1 MNNAR
6 NGFVWPQTVLFDLDG
21 TLIDSAPDIAA
32 AVNELLAIE
41 KLSPLSVSAVRKMI
55 GNGVAKLVERAF
67 VASRYALTDIELD
80 LRVAAMMKVYS
91 RHLTNHTT
99 LMPGALEAVSGLAA
113 MGVKTAVVS
122 NKPHSFTKQIL
133 DHFGFSPHLAAVQ
146 GAAPELLSKPAPD
159 MLNAVLERLGIS
171 ASQALFVGD
180 SAVDSDAAKA
190 ALMPVVIVHGGYGG
204 TAHGNIRADAVC
216 STLFDLLEAIERL
229 RHTGKGNAR
238 WL

>member
-1 MNNAR
+1 MSDAR
-6 NGFVWPQTVLFDLDG
+6 NGLDWPRAVLFDLDG

-41 KLSPLSVSAVRKMI
+41 QLPPLSVDAVRKMI
-55 GNGVAKLVERAF
+55 GNGVPKLVERTF
-67 VASRYALTDIELD
+67 IASGCALTDIELD
-80 LRVAAMMKVYS
+80 LRVATMMKVYS

-113 MGVKTAVVS
+113 MGIKTAVVS
-122 NKPHSFTKQIL
+122 NKPHSFTMQIL
-133 DHFGFSPHLAAVQ
+133 IHFDFSPHLAAVQ

-159 MLNAVLERLGIS
+159 MLNAVMERLGIS

-204 TAHGNIRADAVC
+204 AAHGPIRADAVC

-229 RHTGKGNAR
+229 SHTGTGNAR